1 MVMNASRGFTVV
13 ELVIAM
19 SILAIIV
26 SLAAPSLSSVI
37 VVQQVK
43 AAAQDVYASL
53 SVARSE
59 ALTRNTNVTVAP
71 VAGDWAKGWTVTDAG
86 GTVLRRQDGYPK
98 IALSGPAQIV
108 FNGDGRPDTT
118 ATPFAATAYG
128 VDSSNYRCV
137 RLRLNGRSSIAS
149 GGCS

>member
-13 ELVIAM
+13 EMVIAM

-26 SLAAPSLSSVI
+26 AIAAPSLTSVI

-59 ALTRNTNVTVAP
+59 ALTRNTSVTVAP
-71 VAGDWAKGWTVTDAG
+71 VGGNWAQGWTVTDAG

-98 IALSGPAQIV
+98 INLSGPAQIV
-108 FNGDGRPDTT
+108 FNGDGRPDAT
-118 ATPFAATAYG
+118 ATPFGATATG

-137 RLRLNGRSSIAS
+137 RVRLNGRSSIKS
-149 GGCS
+149 GACS